1 MAFIEE
7 PLSFA
12 GDYSAFV
19 DDDRMVAEVRKG
31 NSVVRSFRGETAW
44 SDATREAEDLNVA
57 ERANN

>member
-31 NSVVRSFRGETAW
+31 NSVVPSAARLLGLTPLAKLRT
-44 SDATREAEDLNVA
+44 
-57 ERANN
+57 